1 MFKELASEES
11 SSKDGLKILKELADL
26 LTDIERRR
34 CPQGPDLAFTKP
46 TRGAFNML
54 HSSFKKTKSFL
65 YENNLQHITE
75 DIFFSSFIRI
85 CMWNISLRE

>member
-54 HSSFKKTKSFL
+54 HSSFKKTHCEKGIACARGF
-65 YENNLQHITE
+65 IF
-75 DIFFSSFIRI
+75 DI
-85 CMWNISLRE
+85 EVD